1 MSVAMKEIN
10 CLPTLVRTFG
20 LQRLCLAAYLLQLMD
35 FKHLANEF
43 KDSGFETKASTFCF
57 HNPRNYKRNMA
68 PLQSTS
74 RDALLI

>member
-35 FKHLANEF
+35 YKHLANEF
-43 KDSGFETKASTFCF
+43 KDS
-57 HNPRNYKRNMA
+57 
-68 PLQSTS
+68 
-74 RDALLI
+74 